1 MTPIRRLDHVAVVV
15 RDTEAAL
22 ETYRDRLGLRVAHT
36 EVLQSLRVRL
46 TYLDCGNAFLQL
58 VEPLDS
64 ETSIGRWL
72 DEHGEGLHH
81 VAFGVENSLA
91 AASALATDGAPPPT
105 EGQGRGRVSAFVPG
119 EPEHGVRL
127 ECTDF
132 VYEDDVIRSPGWLAP
147 SPDEAVASDGTGR

>member
-22 ETYRDRLGLRVAHT
+22 LTYRDRLGLRVVHT
-36 EVLQSLRVRL
+36 EVQEGARVRL
-46 TYLDCGNAFLQL
+46 TYLDCGNAFIQL

-64 ETSIGRWL
+64 ESSLGCWL
-72 DEHGEGLHH
+72 EENGEGLHH
-81 VAFGVENSLA
+81 IAFGVDDALA
-91 AASALATDGAPPPT
+91 AATALAPDGAQPPA

-119 EPEHGVRL
+119 EAHGARL

-132 VYEDDVIRSPGWLAP
+132 VYEDDVARSPGWLART
-147 SPDEAVASDGTGR
+147 PDRAVVPKASVD

>member
-22 ETYRDRLGLRVAHT
+22 ATYRDRFGLRVAHT
-36 EVLQSLRVRL
+36 EDLRSPRIRL

-58 VEPLDS
+58 IEPLDPDS
-64 ETSIGRWL
+64 QLARWL
-72 DEHGEGLHH
+72 AEHGEGLHH
-81 VAFGVENSLA
+81 VAFGVEDAVAAAAALA
-91 AASALATDGAPPPT
+91 AEGAPPPT

-119 EPEHGVRL
+119 EPAHGAVV

-132 VYEDDVIRSPGWLAP
+132 VYEEDVEGSPGWLAP
-147 SPDEAVASDGTGR
+147 SSDTRVVTERTR